1 MQNKSVTLPIN
12 NNRHST
18 RTWEEINKKEKLHRH
33 HSHSMGKHKNRLSS
47 IIYCLLSIAT
57 SLLPSECCWNV
68 CVCVCAACFRFL
80 FQHFS
85 LFFPYP
91 KLCCA
96 GLLCLYFS
104 SWPELWGNFYFVSPL
119 FARVDGCC
127 VCVRSNRFRPGQN
140 LSKEKTNRGGGV

>member
-68 CVCVCAACFRFL
+68 CVCVCGL
-80 FQHFS
+80 FSFPLSAFFS
-85 LFFPYP
+85 LLSLSQVV
-91 KLCCA
+91 LCWTAPC
-96 GLLCLYFS
+96 
-104 SWPELWGNFYFVSPL
+104 
-119 FARVDGCC
+119 CC
-127 VCVRSNRFRPGQN
+127 VCISPAGRNSEGIFILFPPFLPG
-140 LSKEKTNRGGGV
+140 LTDAVCV